1 MSPFCR
7 YIFTMS
13 EIHDESFKLKQ
24 LHPVQKCDIRASTE
38 IGCGDGT
45 DRSYSFLPQ
54 GMKTN

>member
-1 MSPFCR
+1 
-7 YIFTMS
+7 MS